1 MSRLTKKTII
11 AKTIQIGFF
20 TLLSR
25 AFGFIR
31 QMLLARYLGAG
42 VLSDAFLTAFKIP
55 NSLRKIFAEGA
66 LSAALIPSLIH
77 TAKKDGEHAASRL
90 VTLSF
95 VIIEAILCVVC
106 IAIWFYA
113 DAVITFAA
121 PGYSVDQH
129 SAAVPLLKVLI
140 AYIMFISS
148 SAVLAGGLQAVNH
161 FFVPASAQIL
171 LNIIFIGALVV
182 CMRYDLPV
190 IYLAY
195 GIIFSGLVQTLMH
208 FCAYWYTGLQV
219 LMPTQSTWFEF
230 GKVIAKFFPCLITM
244 SIMEINLFIDG
255 QFASYLQQGSITF
268 ISYAADFMRI
278 PLGVFAVAFST
289 ILLPHFSR
297 VSAYAPKRLSFYLL
311 ESLKMIAWVTIPAAL
326 MMGFFSYE
334 IFYTTYY
341 GKNFTLYDVQ
351 QVSSLLQA
359 FLYGLIF
366 FSINKIL
373 VNIYYAFHSTVIPT
387 IISIIATLVNIGL
400 NFLLMRHFAA
410 WGLVIATS
418 LSAAVQMVLF
428 LLVLHYYFNFKL
440 YIKPFFR
447 FLKKYTVQLIAVMGL
462 FCALY
467 YAIIV
472 CIQRYAPGFEQVLL
486 KTFVVWLWIT
496 PLCALALIT
505 LYLTRKLF
513 GIKLHFLK

>member
-1 MSRLTKKTII
+1 MSRLTKKNII

-25 AFGFIR
+25 VFGFIR
-31 QMLLARYLGAG
+31 QMFLARYLGAG
-42 VLSDAFLTAFKIP
+42 VISDAFLTAFRIP
-55 NSLRKIFAEGA
+55 NSLRKVFAEGA
-66 LSAALIPSLIH
+66 LSAALIPSIVH
-77 TAKKDGEHAASRL
+77 TAKKDGQSAASRL

-95 VIIEAILCVVC
+95 VIIEAILLVVC
-106 IAIWFYA
+106 IGIWFYA
-113 DAVITFAA
+113 DNVVTVAA
-121 PGYSVDQH
+121 PGFSHEQH
-129 SAAVPLLKVLI
+129 AAAVPLLKVLI

-161 FFVPASAQIL
+161 FFVPASAQIFV
-171 LNIIFIGALVV
+171 NIIFIGTLML
-182 CMRYDLPV
+182 CLRYDLPV

-195 GIIFSGLVQTLMH
+195 GIIFSGLIQTLLH
-208 FCAYWYTGLQV
+208 FWAYFYTGLHI
-219 LMPTQSTWFEF
+219 LMPTQSTWVEF
-230 GKVIAKFFPCLITM
+230 GKVLGKFFPCLITM

-268 ISYAADFMRI
+268 ISYSADFMRI

-297 VSAYAPKRLSFYLL
+297 VFAYAPKRLSFYLL
-311 ESLKMIAWVTIPAAL
+311 ESIKMIVWISLPAAL
-326 MMGFFSYE
+326 LMGFFAHD

-359 FLYGLIF
+359 FLCGLIF
-366 FSINKIL
+366 FSVNKIL

-387 IISIIATLVNIGL
+387 IISIISTVVNIGL
-400 NFLLMRHFAA
+400 NYLLMHQFAA

-418 LSAAVQMVLF
+418 LSAGVQMILF
-428 LLVLHYYFNFKL
+428 LAVLHYHFNFKL
-440 YIKPFFR
+440 YFKPFFG
-447 FLKKYTVQLIAVMGL
+447 FLKRYIAQLIVIMGL

-467 YAIIV
+467 YVLVKTIAW
-472 CIQRYAPGFEQVLL
+472 YAPEFEHILL
-486 KTFVVWLWIT
+486 KTFVLWLWVT
-496 PLCALALIT
+496 PLCILAVIV
-505 LYLTRKLF
+505 LYFTRKFF